1 MERSIKMVRRV
12 GGVMG
17 ELGRGL
23 RFIEGGHLS
32 VDVLSIGPQFQ
43 ELDHRWLEADMR
55 KPAFC
60 RYAPSTAILH

>member
-23 RFIEGGHLS
+23 RSLGPLNVE
-32 VDVLSIGPQFQ
+32 VLSIGPLFQ
-43 ELDHRWLEADMR
+43 ELDRRWLEADMR
-55 KPAFC
+55 KTEFC
-60 RYAPSTAILH
+60 RYDPAIARP

>member
-23 RFIEGGHLS
+23 KAIGKEPLN
-32 VDVLSIGPQFQ
+32 VDVLSIGPLFQ
-43 ELDHRWLEADMR
+43 ELDRRWIEADMKR
-55 KPAFC
+55 TDFC
-60 RYAPSTAILH
+60 RYGPEIVCH